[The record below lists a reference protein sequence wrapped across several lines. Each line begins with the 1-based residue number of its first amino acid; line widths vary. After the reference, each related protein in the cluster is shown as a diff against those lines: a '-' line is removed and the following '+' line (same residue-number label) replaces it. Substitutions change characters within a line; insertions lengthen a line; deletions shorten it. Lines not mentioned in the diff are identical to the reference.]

1 MARCYREVG
10 VIKASVMGAML
21 AVMLA
26 FPAQAQD
33 KKLTLSGTAA
43 LTTDYIFRGVSNT
56 DENPAVQASF
66 DAAYGMFYAGVWGSN
81 TDFGDG
87 IEIDY
92 YAGIKPTWGKFT
104 FDIAALYYTYPGFNS
119 IDYFE
124 AKTGVSW
131 TGGNWTLGVANYWSP
146 DNFGL
151 GTESNATE
159 GGVSYAFGGKLFN
172 FFTPSISGLI
182 GYQAYEDV
190 LHDYTYWNAGLTL
203 GFMERWSA
211 DIRYWDTTYNDA
223 ECFAN
228 SGGIGNCDE
237 RVVGTVKAV
246 F

>member
-1 MARCYREVG
+1 
-10 VIKASVMGAML
+10 
-21 AVMLA
+21 MLA

-104 FDIAALYYTYPGFNS
+104 FDIAGLYYTYPGFNS

-124 AKTGVSW
+124 AEDGCVLDGRELDPWRRKLLVAGQFWSW
-131 TGGNWTLGVANYWSP
+131 A
-146 DNFGL
+146 
-151 GTESNATE
+151 
-159 GGVSYAFGGKLFN
+159 
-172 FFTPSISGLI
+172 PSRMRPR
-182 GYQAYEDV
+182 EV
-190 LHDYTYWNAGLTL
+190 
-203 GFMERWSA
+203 
-211 DIRYWDTTYNDA
+211 
-223 ECFAN
+223 
-228 SGGIGNCDE
+228 
-237 RVVGTVKAV
+237 
-246 F
+246 